1 MMEPHEME
9 SLKKMTQGEF
19 RIWMAGRF
27 ASIEARLLRVEKGR
41 WPWVLA
47 GGGITGLGSGAVVAL
62 RMLSII

>member
-1 MMEPHEME
+1 MDAQEME

-27 ASIEARLLRVEKGR
+27 TSLEARLLRVEKGR

-47 GGGITGLGSGAVVAL
+47 GGGVTGLASGVAITL
-62 RMLSII
+62 RMLSVI